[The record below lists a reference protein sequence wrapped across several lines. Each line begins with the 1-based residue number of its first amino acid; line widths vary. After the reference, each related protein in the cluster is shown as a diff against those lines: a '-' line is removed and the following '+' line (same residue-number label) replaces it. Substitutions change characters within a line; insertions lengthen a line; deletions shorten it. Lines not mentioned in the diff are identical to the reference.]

1 MLCLRAF
8 RSCYEESETVVSF
21 WKWHFMQASLTLWGP
36 AFPVVSGCY
45 RQLWHG
51 VIVCFPLLRF
61 CKLRQSCLCAGCHSV
76 NERLPDRH
84 EAAES
89 PAQALQERQ
98 QAILSTPPL
107 RDWSEKDLLVSW
119 RGAHLVIRSP
129 KAVFLQSWKLIHAF
143 YLAHLPLKTLLQPLL
158 RIPLR
163 MEDKFVLL
171 FPVFYFG
178 V

>member
-8 RSCYEESETVVSF
+8 RSYYEESRTVASF
-21 WKWHFMQASLTLWGP
+21 WKLHLMQASDLVSAYVSSCEYLW
-36 AFPVVSGCY
+36 
-45 RQLWHG
+45 QG

-61 CKLRQSCLCAGCHSV
+61 CKLRQSCLRAGCHSV

-89 PAQALQERQ
+89 TAQALQEWQ

-158 RIPLR
+158 RILLR

>member
-1 MLCLRAF
+1 MRSLKHLWPSENDTSCKPLWPCECL
-8 RSCYEESETVVSF
+8 
-21 WKWHFMQASLTLWGP
+21 HF
-36 AFPVVSGCY
+36 
-45 RQLWHG
+45 QLWVAVAGSFGNFG
-51 VIVCFPLLRF
+51 VIVCFPFLRF

-76 NERLPDRH
+76 NERLPDWH

-89 PAQALQERQ
+89 TAQALQERQ